1 MKTLGMYSFDELSL
15 GYNLVISI
23 KKYSPQAAS
32 IYSLFRCLCGL
43 PSSDIQCR
51 VYLFSIISE
60 IKIKEVESSL
70 INCSLQKP
78 WIMVLISHKMS
89 LIYSPANNKFKSVPA
104 STWNTK
110 FNKKHMLE
118 SIFFHTVGE
127 GNKLTAQIS
136 CIRQIK
142 DLFYKT
148 HLMMRTRL
156 ILNF

>member
-1 MKTLGMYSFDELSL
+1 MKTLGVYSFDELPL

-23 KKYSPQAAS
+23 KKYRHQAAS
-32 IYSLFRCLCGL
+32 TNSLFRCLSGL

-118 SIFFHTVGE
+118 SIFFHIVGE
-127 GNKLTAQIS
+127 GNKLTA
-136 CIRQIK
+136 
-142 DLFYKT
+142 
-148 HLMMRTRL
+148 
-156 ILNF
+156 